1 MSEIRTGLHVGLK
14 QETMEQRIDVNERY
28 SKVNQELEDTVASMA
43 KIMRVRQQSGELSE
57 PLQKHLVELKR
68 RKDEIYTRCM
78 EIKKEAKPWNPWF
91 LQPERRKPCG
101 RQYISWRSHQH

>member
-43 KIMRVRQQSGELSE
+43 KIMRVRQQSGEL
-57 PLQKHLVELKR
+57 Q
-68 RKDEIYTRCM
+68 
-78 EIKKEAKPWNPWF
+78 
-91 LQPERRKPCG
+91 
-101 RQYISWRSHQH
+101 